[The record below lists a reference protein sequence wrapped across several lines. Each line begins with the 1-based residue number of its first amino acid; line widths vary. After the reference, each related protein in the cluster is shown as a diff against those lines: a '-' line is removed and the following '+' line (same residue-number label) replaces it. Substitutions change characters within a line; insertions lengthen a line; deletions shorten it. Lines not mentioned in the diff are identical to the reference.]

1 MFKLIAKTYAG
12 FEEIVA
18 EELIALGATD
28 VVQGFRAVTFTGD
41 LALIYRANLHSRYSL
56 RILKELATFPA
67 ANEQQLYDGIAAIDW
82 SVYMTP
88 DDTLAVD
95 AALTKSNLNHSQ
107 YAALKTKDAIVDQ
120 FRAATGNRPSVD
132 LERPTLRI
140 HVYIHENQAAVSLDT
155 SGSSLHKRGYRVH
168 QGGAPLSEVLAA
180 GMLKIA
186 GWDKKTPLLDP
197 FCGSGTLLL
206 EAALMAGNYAPGI
219 FRDYFGFKRWK
230 DFDNKLWS
238 ELTAEARQQERPN
251 DIPELVGLD
260 IVYRQVT
267 FAKENV
273 VEAGL
278 SGKINIHCT
287 SFMDFKPTTEHP
299 WFIISNPPYGERIVP
314 EDLNALYKDIGNT
327 FKRSYPGCTAWI
339 LCGSRDAEK
348 SVGLKPSKRIP
359 LWNGPIECRFLKF
372 DLYSGSKRGTAT
384 RTSEEQ

>member
-18 EELIALGATD
+18 EELQSFGAQE
-28 VVQGFRAVTFTGD
+28 VVQGFRAVSFQGD
-41 LALIYRANLHSRYSL
+41 LELIYRANLHSRYSL

-67 ANEQQLYDGIAAIDW
+67 ANEQQLYDGVAAINW
-82 SVYMTP
+82 SQYMTS

-120 FRAATGNRPSVD
+120 FRAATGSRPSVD

-140 HVYIHENQAAVSLDT
+140 HVYIHENVAAVSLDT

-180 GMLKIA
+180 GMLKIS
-186 GWDKKTPLLDP
+186 GWDKTTPLLDP
-197 FCGSGTLLL
+197 FCGSGTLLI
-206 EAALMAGNYAPGI
+206 EAALMAGNIAPGI
-219 FRDYFGFKRWK
+219 FRDYFGFKQWK
-230 DFDNKLWS
+230 DFDKSLW
-238 ELTAEARQQERPN
+238 EQLTSAARKEEQPQA
-251 DIPELVGLD
+251 IPELVGLD
-260 IVYRQVT
+260 IAFRQVT

-273 VEAGL
+273 AEVGL
-278 SGKINIHCT
+278 SSKIRIHCT
-287 SFMDFKPTTEHP
+287 SFMDHKPAEDHP

-314 EDLNALYKDIGNT
+314 EDLFALYKEIGNT
-327 FKRSYPGCTAWI
+327 FKRSYPGCTAW
-339 LCGSRDAEK
+339 LLSGSREAEK

-359 LWNGPIECRFLKF
+359 LWNGPIECKFLKF
-372 DLYSGSKRGTAT
+372 DLYAGSKRGVSSAPV
-384 RTSEEQ
+384 S